1 MGAEVGRAAL
11 RLLRLWLLQGRM
23 DLAWVLRSR
32 WEATAWLLADSI
44 ANLGAVSATVLLA
57 QRFDGIG
64 DWPPAGVVFLAGYAL
79 LVNGLVGSLAG
90 YNVGMISRRIGR
102 GQLDHSLLQPRPLW
116 QTLLTE
122 GFAPFDLCFVVV
134 IGLTLLAWAVRS
146 AGLPAAPGWLALLAL
161 DLAAS
166 TVIVLGFQFAWG
178 SLAFWA
184 PRAAEEVNPTTAAG
198 SGLAAFPLDRAGPAL
213 QAALLSAFP
222 VGLVAWVPCRV
233 LLGVGHPLPA
243 GPLLTPAAAA
253 GLGGLALILFRR
265 GLRHYERTG
274 SARYSDLGHRR

>member
-1 MGAEVGRAAL
+1 MAAEAGRAAQ
-11 RLLRLWLLQGRM
+11 RLLRLWLVQGRM
-23 DLAWVLRSR
+23 SLIWILRGG
-32 WEATAWLLADSI
+32 WEAAAWLVADAI
-44 ANLGAVSATVLLA
+44 ANLGAVTATFLLA

-64 DWPPAGVVFLAGYAL
+64 DWSRADVVFLAGYAL

-134 IGLTLLAWAVRS
+134 IGLALLAWAVRS
-146 AGLPAAPGWLALLAL
+146 AGLPAGPGWLALLTL

-166 TVIVLGFQFAWG
+166 TVVVLAFQFAWG

-184 PRAAEEVNPTTAAG
+184 PRAAEEVSTAAAAV

-233 LLGVGHPLPA
+233 LLGVGRPLPA

-253 GLGGLALILFRR
+253 GLGGLALIVFRR